1 MKERNFKIMEKI
13 TMNVQEL
20 VKATADKL
28 GTTQKM
34 VKEILGGL
42 DEVIKAQLAE
52 ASEGVTVEVK
62 VLNGLTLVSE
72 YCESHEGRN
81 PATGET
87 ITVPGKNRVKA
98 RIGQAMKAAVN
109 A

>member
-1 MKERNFKIMEKI
+1 MNERNFKTMEKI

-20 VKATADKL
+20 VKVTADKT
-28 GTTQKM
+28 GETQKK
-34 VKEILGGL
+34 VREILSGL
-42 DEVIKAQLAE
+42 EDVIKAQLAE
-52 ASEGVTVEVK
+52 AGEGVEVEVK
-62 VLNGLTLVSE
+62 VFNGLTLMCE

-81 PATGET
+81 PSTGEV

-98 RIGQAMKAAVN
+98 RIGQALKAAVN